1 MTSFKRQVQKIVGY
15 DENAPRS
22 VDTVD
27 WVKSHKGDIKQDVSG
42 LERFREWLLIPGAH
56 VRP

>member
-1 MTSFKRQVQKIVGY
+1 MTSFKRRVQKIVGY

-27 WVKSHKGDIKQDVSG
+27 WVKSHKGDIKQDVSR
-42 LERFREWLLIPGAH
+42 LERSGE
-56 VRP
+56 